1 MATSAPTKRTPTA
14 PKVEPASTD
23 ELVIPAATDTA
34 TATATATTEPPAPVV
49 VTGYA
54 STVTF
59 LASRY
64 KQGGRTVYSLDLSP
78 TEIASLVVPPD
89 PDVPSPGNRAIRPAH
104 ADAFGKYIREHAE
117 WVSPSMMLRTPSI
130 FDFTV
135 RDELSGIQFG
145 TLSIPRRRITDLHII
160 DGQHRI
166 LGIVR
171 AEKNIAT
178 DLDKAQSNL
187 AIARRN
193 EPKGNAEKDA
203 RKRIAELETQ
213 RDRLETQRVNVQII
227 VEADPVKYK
236 QMFFDIADNALGI
249 SASVKSRFDSR
260 KIVNRA
266 LASVMLHPLLVG
278 RVDPEG
284 DRISRGSIYL
294 MGAKHVAEIIRTTSV
309 GLEGRVSRRQEEE
322 LKESEVVE
330 AANRFLNMMIDAFP
344 QMKAMSLG
352 QIAPDDVKRTSLLG
366 SVLFFRIV
374 AGAYYELLVD
384 KKWQPSDIE
393 EFFAQLAPH
402 TAGPVYPGS
411 IWMTETPGSFQDNG
425 MAPQGR
431 RQDSKALKDT
441 LVEWAMFKPDFLA
454 AAPAE
459 RPPVP
464 VEEVDPEYG
473 IGYTASGGD
482 IPVVE

>member
-1 MATSAPTKRTPTA
+1 MATTKTPA
-14 PKVEPASTD
+14 K
-23 ELVIPAATDTA
+23 
-34 TATATATTEPPAPVV
+34 PAPETSDVLEEV
-49 VTGYA
+49 TTLTTDDAPVLAPVAITGYA

-135 RDELSGIQFG
+135 REELSGIQFG
-145 TLSIPRRRITDLHII
+145 TLSIPRRRIADLHII

-171 AEKNIAT
+171 AEKNIAA

-203 RKRIAELETQ
+203 RKRIADLEVQ

-249 SASVKSRFDSR
+249 SASVKTRFDSR

-266 LASVMLHPLLVG
+266 LGTVMLHPLLVG

-284 DRISRGSIYL
+284 DRIARGSAYL

-330 AANRFLNMMIDAFP
+330 AANRFLTMMLESFP

-352 QIAPDDVKRTSLLG
+352 QVAPDDVKRTSLLG

-374 AGAYYELLVD
+374 AGAYYELLND
-384 KKWQPSDIE
+384 KKWQPEDIQA
-393 EFFAQLAPH
+393 FLTTLAPH
-402 TAGPVYPGS
+402 TLGPVYPGS
-411 IWMTETPGSFQDNG
+411 IWLKEAPGSFQDNG
-425 MAPQGR
+425 MAPMGR

-441 LVEWAMFKPDFLA
+441 LVVWAMDKPAFLA

-459 RPPVP
+459 RPPAP

-473 IGYTASGGD
+473 VGYTASGGD
-482 IPVVE
+482 IPVVK